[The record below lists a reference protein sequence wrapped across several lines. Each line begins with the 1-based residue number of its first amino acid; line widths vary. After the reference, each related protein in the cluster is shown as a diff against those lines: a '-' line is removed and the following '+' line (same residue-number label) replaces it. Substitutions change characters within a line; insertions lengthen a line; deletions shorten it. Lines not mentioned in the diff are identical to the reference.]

1 MQAKPIIHFILGNVA
16 NITTKCTTSLINAS
30 TNIEKITTLFPTKR
44 LTSGMESFWSSPI
57 STLFTTAILK
67 ESIPTNTAT

>member
-1 MQAKPIIHFILGNVA
+1 MQAKPIIHFILGSVA
-16 NITTKCTTSLINAS
+16 NIPTKCTSLINAS